1 MSTILPTETREFIT
15 SATPELPDL
24 LSVLE
29 RAYDHRSWH
38 GTNLRGSIRGLT
50 PRQAAW
56 RPAPGRH
63 NIWELIVH
71 SAYWKYVARRRIT
84 GDRRRSFPL
93 DGSNWFERPVLGR
106 GDRAIVRGVRL
117 PPSPGSGETRR
128 GAERGGGQADQLRID
143 IALLASEH
151 LALLDAVARLPP
163 RRLHKKIGKSRDTY
177 VALIAGVAAHDLY
190 HAGQIQLLKR
200 LMS

>member
-1 MSTILPTETREFIT
+1 M
-15 SATPELPDL
+15 
-24 LSVLE
+24 LE

-50 PRQAAW
+50 PRRAAW

-63 NIWELIVH
+63 NVWELIVH

-84 GDRRRSFPL
+84 GDRRGSFPL
-93 DGSNWFERPVLGR
+93 GGSNWFERPVLGR
-106 GDRAIVRGVRL
+106 AGRR
-117 PPSPGSGETRR
+117 PPSLKLRR
-128 GAERGGGQADQLRID
+128 TAEAWAEAGQEDQLQANQLRTD
-143 IALLASEH
+143 IALLDAQH
-151 LALLDAVARLPP
+151 QTLLDAVASLSA
-163 RRLHKKIGKSRDTY
+163 RRLQRKIGQSRDTY
-177 VALIAGVAAHDLY
+177 FALIAGVAAHDLY